1 MTASGVPRKTAWVL
15 SIDFKTVT
23 NERQRALQLLR
34 RIERESAYASLL
46 LHNDSG
52 FVRTLVLGVLRWRS
66 RLDFVIDSFAKGE
79 IEPEIRDILR
89 IGAMQLL
96 FMHVAP
102 HAAVGETVA
111 LVPLRARGFVNAIL
125 RKISKSAP
133 EPSDVATRTAH
144 PQWLIDRWSK
154 TYGAERA
161 AKIAN
166 ANQDLSFPDVLTDA
180 PPADATQS
188 ELVPGMWKLT
198 GSSAEVEGIVLDEGS
213 AVIAG
218 IAAALGDDVLDIA
231 AAPGGKSLVMQAHGA
246 RVVSNDISLA
256 RLRPLI
262 GRSSSIVVGDGRH
275 PPFVRKFNV
284 VLLDAPCS
292 ATGTI
297 RKNPE
302 IKWRLHEADL
312 ASFASLQR
320 QLLKSALDVAAE
332 AVVYATCSLEL
343 EENDDVV
350 GDVLRNRSDFV
361 RGDIA
366 DFVNENVARWVEN
379 GVLRLTPE
387 SGTDG
392 FTAHVLRRVASEN
405 RSPRRHR
412 GHRENLREYFNK
424 VRKTR
429 ALTNHHRRHRLQKT

>member
-1 MTASGVPRKTAWVL
+1 M
-15 SIDFKTVT
+15 
-23 NERQRALQLLR
+23 QLLR
-34 RIERESAYASLL
+34 RIEHESAYASLL

-66 RLDFVIDSFAKGE
+66 RLDFVIDSFAKGA

-89 IGAMQLL
+89 IGALQLL

-102 HAAVGETVA
+102 HAAVSETVA

-133 EPSDVATRTAH
+133 EPSDAATRTAH

-154 TYGAERA
+154 TFGSERA
-161 AKIAN
+161 AKIAG

-180 PPADATQS
+180 PPADATRS
-188 ELVPGMWKLT
+188 SLVPGMWKLA

-218 IAAALGDDVLDIA
+218 IAAAIGDDVLDLA
-231 AAPGGKSLVMQAHGA
+231 AAPGGKSQVMRARGA
-246 RVVSNDISLA
+246 GVVSNDISIA

-262 GRSSSIVVGDGRH
+262 GTTSSIVVSDGRH
-275 PPFVRKFNV
+275 PPFARQFEV

-302 IKWRLHEADL
+302 IKWRLQEADL
-312 ASFASLQR
+312 ASFASTQR
-320 QLLKSALDVAAE
+320 DLLASALDLAAE
-332 AVVYATCSLEL
+332 SVVYATCSLEP
-343 EENDDVV
+343 EENDEVV
-350 GDVLRNRSDFV
+350 GAVLRNRHDFV
-361 RGDIA
+361 RSDVA
-366 DFVNENVARWVEN
+366 EVVNPNVAGWVEN

-387 SGTDG
+387 AGTDG
-392 FTAHVLRRVASEN
+392 FTAHWLRRAS
-405 RSPRRHR
+405 
-412 GHRENLREYFNK
+412 G
-424 VRKTR
+424 V
-429 ALTNHHRRHRLQKT
+429 